1 MEILHKQLH
10 KMCVSVC
17 VSLCEI
23 MGHITLPGG
32 PQLYQGG
39 KIANKIIS
47 EFSLTY
53 GVDTNE
59 L

>member
-23 MGHITLPGG
+23 VVGHITLPGG
-32 PQLYQGG
+32 PQL
-39 KIANKIIS
+39 
-47 EFSLTY
+47 
-53 GVDTNE
+53 
-59 L
+59 

>member
-23 MGHITLPGG
+23 VGHITIPGG
-32 PQLYQGG
+32 LQL
-39 KIANKIIS
+39 
-47 EFSLTY
+47 
-53 GVDTNE
+53 
-59 L
+59 

>member
-23 MGHITLPGG
+23 VGRITLPGG
-32 PQLYQGG
+32 PHL
-39 KIANKIIS
+39 
-47 EFSLTY
+47 
-53 GVDTNE
+53 
-59 L
+59 

>member
-23 MGHITLPGG
+23 VGHISLTGG
-32 PQLYQGG
+32 PQL
-39 KIANKIIS
+39 
-47 EFSLTY
+47 
-53 GVDTNE
+53 
-59 L
+59 

>member
-23 MGHITLPGG
+23 VGHITLPGG
-32 PQLYQGG
+32 PQL
-39 KIANKIIS
+39 
-47 EFSLTY
+47 
-53 GVDTNE
+53 
-59 L
+59 

>member
-23 MGHITLPGG
+23 LGHITLPGG
-32 PQLYQGG
+32 PQL
-39 KIANKIIS
+39 
-47 EFSLTY
+47 
-53 GVDTNE
+53 
-59 L
+59 

>member
-23 MGHITLPGG
+23 VGRITLPGG
-32 PQLYQGG
+32 PQL
-39 KIANKIIS
+39 
-47 EFSLTY
+47 
-53 GVDTNE
+53 
-59 L
+59 

>member
-23 MGHITLPGG
+23 VGLPRRRG
-32 PQLYQGG
+32 LYV
-39 KIANKIIS
+39 
-47 EFSLTY
+47 SLTS
-53 GVDTNE
+53 
-59 L
+59 

>member
-23 MGHITLPGG
+23 VGHITLPGG
-32 PQLYQGG
+32 PQKLSRKSFFDLRG
-39 KIANKIIS
+39 
-47 EFSLTY
+47 
-53 GVDTNE
+53 
-59 L
+59 